1 MLESVMKKYLTVLVL
16 AVFLLTGCGK
26 TDNNQSS
33 TETPSETNGGKIN
46 SLKDL
51 MGLGTAQKCTWTIV
65 DENSEMRGEILIK
78 GKVFRQNTFI
88 KNEREEIATVSI
100 SDGEWFYSWNEKM
113 KDQGIKMKIE
123 QNSDDANNETSGN
136 YGNVNWDDKYNYAC
150 QPATITDADLAIPT
164 DITFVDL
171 QSQMEELQKNYGD
184 LIPSI
189 PAEQ

>member
-1 MLESVMKKYLTVLVL
+1 MLESVMKKYLAVLVL

-26 TDNNQSS
+26 TDNNQGI
-33 TETPSETNGGKIN
+33 TETPSETNGGKN
-46 SLKDL
+46 FSLKDL
-51 MGLGTAQKCTWTIV
+51 MGLGTAQKCTWTIT
-65 DENSEMRGEILIK
+65 DKDSEMRGEVLIK

-123 QNSDDANNETSGN
+123 QNSDNGNESNEN
-136 YGNVNWDDKYNYAC
+136 YGGVNWDDKYNYAC

-164 DITFVDL
+164 DVTFVDL
-171 QSQMEELQKNYGD
+171 QSQMEELQNNYGN

-189 PAEQ
+189 PTEQ